1 MQELGPLYQHQAATL
16 LPTEQ
21 RQVASFTRK
30 LDSFVHAPANRTA
43 ADRLLPFCQQ
53 PAVVALVARVLPQ
66 YRPWTLPYY
75 DIIGYWYSVAL
86 LSLARSEDA
95 LQALDQLTSEAMA
108 AGWSALDLWRRN
120 FLFFPNVPALAP
132 LAAAVEH
139 YFQQLAPQVEAL
151 VWARHI
157 GLQVPAT
164 PDWLVSF
171 VLSPDGENKF
181 AFQLSDAEKK
191 QRIQLSVDVYGNARG
206 DGESWQ
212 IEFHNFEN
220 STGGRFVSPN
230 DTICRR
236 NYQPLRLPI
245 GPSLLHFGPA
255 LAAIEEAVGVR
266 FVRRLAFSYFS
277 KGIKNKGAVAQ
288 WLAGLPPGPEPR

>member
-1 MQELGPLYQHQAATL
+1 M
-16 LPTEQ
+16 EQ
-21 RQVASFTRK
+21 REVASFIRK

-43 ADRLLPFCQQ
+43 ADRLLPFSQQ

-95 LQALDQLTSEAMA
+95 LQALGQLTSEAMT
-108 AGWSALDLWRRN
+108 AGWCDLDLWRRN
-120 FLFFPNVPALAP
+120 FLFFPNVPTLVP
-132 LAAAVEH
+132 FAAAVEH
-139 YFQQLAPQVEAL
+139 YFQQLTPQIEAL

-171 VLSPDGENKF
+171 VLSADGENKF
-181 AFQLSDAEKK
+181 PFQLTDQEKQ

-206 DGESWQ
+206 DGESWE
-212 IEFHNFEN
+212 IKFSNFEN

-230 DTICRR
+230 DSIYRR
-236 NYQPLRLPI
+236 QYQPLRLSVA
-245 GPSLLHFGPA
+245 PSLLHFGPT
-255 LAAIEEAVGVR
+255 LATIEQAVGVR
-266 FVRRLAFSYFS
+266 FERALAFSYFS

-288 WLAGLPPGPEPR
+288 WLAGLPTGPPPR